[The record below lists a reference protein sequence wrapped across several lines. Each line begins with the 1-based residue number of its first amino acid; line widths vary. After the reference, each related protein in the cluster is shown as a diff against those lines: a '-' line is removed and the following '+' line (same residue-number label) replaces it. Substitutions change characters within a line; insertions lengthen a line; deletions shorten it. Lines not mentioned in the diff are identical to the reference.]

1 MALFD
6 PSIFEAQRR
15 RLLDAYA
22 QQSALNAYQR
32 AIGTGSAQR
41 GITELG
47 ERAFRT
53 TASGGLGEV
62 PKLSANYG
70 RRGLQGMGIKS
81 GVYQNALQNYAAR
94 RARETGYAQEDLANI
109 GRGYEITGRGY
120 QADLEANLRDL
131 EANKARQIAEDA
143 RALLNLR

>member
-1 MALFD
+1 MAYD

-32 AIGTGSAQR
+32 LISMSGAQR
-41 GITELG
+41 GLTDLN

-53 TASGGLGEV
+53 TMSGGLGEV
-62 PKLSANYG
+62 PKLSSNYG
-70 RRGLQGMGIKS
+70 RRGLQGQGVKS
-81 GVYQNALQNYAAR
+81 GVYQNALQNYASR
-94 RARETGYAQEDLANI
+94 RARDVGYAREDMGVLD
-109 GRGYEITGRGY
+109 RGYDITGRGY
-120 QADLEANLRDL
+120 QSDLEGGLRDV
-131 EANKARQIAEDA
+131 ESNKARQIAEDA

>member
-1 MALFD
+1 MATYD

-15 RLLDAYA
+15 RLLDAFA

-32 AIGTGSAQR
+32 SLGIGRAER
-41 GITELG
+41 GITDLN

-53 TASGGLGEV
+53 TPSGGLGEV

-70 RRGLQGMGIKS
+70 RRGLQGQGVKS
-81 GVYQNALQNYAAR
+81 GAYQNALQNYASR
-94 RARETGYAQEDLANI
+94 RARDVGYAQQDLAEI
-109 GRGYEITGRGY
+109 GRGYDITGRGY
-120 QADLEANLRDL
+120 QSDLEGGLRDV
-131 EANKARQIAEDA
+131 ESNKARQIAEDA